1 MGYIMFKILINSE
14 LSRNMMT
21 NMTICAGTYI
31 NFNLL
36 VQGNSLEYVVIFFCT
51 HLFSQQPEDALSYVT
66 LLFPAV
72 DSAKFTVMTL
82 AFQDTY
88 YS

>member
-1 MGYIMFKILINSE
+1 MIKN
-14 LSRNMMT
+14 MT
-21 NMTICAGTYI
+21 NFAGTI
-31 NFNLL
+31 ISFNLL
-36 VQGNSLEYVVIFFCT
+36 VQGNSRNMYLFFCT

-82 AFQDTY
+82 AF
-88 YS
+88 